1 VSETIKG
8 QRLEQAEAT
17 EDKFRWANIGS
28 VLFAFLQSIC
38 AAVLAISGF
47 SGLIGLGSVAAASGV
62 ISSMQAFHRDA
73 IRIPMMILALVG
85 ALANLYVVW
94 RVRSL
99 RARPAAQWRVQPVS
113 QEKLRSERWQIVLAV
128 ATLILLAI
136 ESILHWWLHHH
147 PR

>member
-1 VSETIKG
+1 MSETIKD

-17 EDKFRWANIGS
+17 EDKLRWANIGS

-38 AAVLAISGF
+38 AAVLAVSGF
-47 SGLIGLGSVAAASGV
+47 RVLIGLSSLAAASGV
-62 ISSMQAFHRDA
+62 FASMTRFHQDA

-99 RARPAAQWRVQPVS
+99 RARPAAQWRVQPIS
-113 QEKLRSERWQIVLAV
+113 QEKLRSERWQILLSV

-136 ESILHWWLHHH
+136 ESSLHWWLHHH